1 MLKYK
6 ITGRFTNGNTVPAYY
21 MECSDFSKSGRYNR
35 EQVIMLAAKGQI
47 VNCTVAL
54 APNGVHL
61 HGVGVNLNDLPS
73 KPDQTSNIVKPTGPS
88 TPKGGFV
95 HNGVAFTP
103 DMIKKIGNAN
113 FYNSVVGIEVQDR
126 YKQVYFNC
134 YGPDSEF
141 FDATMSY
148 NEIYGYY
155 DRMFR

>member
-6 ITGRFTNGNTVPAYY
+6 ITGRFTSGNAVPAYY
-21 MECSDFSKSGRYNR
+21 MECSDFSKSGRYTR

-47 VNCTVAL
+47 VNCTVVL
-54 APNGVHL
+54 TGTGVSL
-61 HGVGVNLNDLPS
+61 HGIGVNLNDLPA
-73 KPDQTSNIVKPTGPS
+73 KPDQTSNITKPVGPKA
-88 TPKGGFV
+88 PKGGFV
-95 HNGVAFTP
+95 HNGIAFTP

-113 FYNSVVGIEVQDR
+113 LYNSVVRLEVRDY

-148 NEIYGYY
+148 DEIYAYY
-155 DRMFR
+155 NRMFR